1 MDRVDLFDEQVVSR
15 RAELLGRMVGR
26 RLVRLVRHSWWP
38 AEEALERLREVD
50 ATRGP
55 ETVFSLTAGPLS
67 VELDS
72 GLILGFGS
80 RPSEASVTVWVERDE
95 AGREGP
101 ASRSILRDAELHAI
115 DGFDHDVAEPE
126 VVRCLGHRVERVTLL
141 RRRPYNVLLA
151 QLPRDAGLVIACDDG
166 GPLMPSHGLHDGSDD
181 FSVLV
186 PRLVAPALLPELEE
200 VKL

>member
-26 RLVRLVRHSWWP
+26 RLVRLVRLSWWP

-50 ATRGP
+50 ARRGP
-55 ETVFSLTAGPLS
+55 ETLFSLTAGPLG

-95 AGREGP
+95 AGRERP
-101 ASRSILRDAELHAI
+101 ASRSILRDAELHVV
-115 DGFDHDVAEPE
+115 DGFDPGVAEPE
-126 VVRCLGHRVERVTLL
+126 VVRCAGRRVERVTLL
-141 RRRPYNVLLA
+141 RRRAGDVRLA
-151 QLPRDAGLVIACDDG
+151 RLPRDAALVITFDDG

-200 VKL
+200 VTP

>member
-1 MDRVDLFDEQVVSR
+1 MDPVDHFDEQVASR

-50 ATRGP
+50 AKRGP
-55 ETVFSLTAGPLS
+55 RTVFSLTAGPLS

-95 AGREGP
+95 AGREQP
-101 ASRSILRDAELHAI
+101 ASQSILCDAELH
-115 DGFDHDVAEPE
+115 
-126 VVRCLGHRVERVTLL
+126 
-141 RRRPYNVLLA
+141 
-151 QLPRDAGLVIACDDG
+151 
-166 GPLMPSHGLHDGSDD
+166 
-181 FSVLV
+181 
-186 PRLVAPALLPELEE
+186 
-200 VKL
+200 